1 MKRLIGT
8 IGLAAMLCMATSTVA
23 LAKGGNSAAAKACQ
37 KGGYLA
43 LVGAGGE
50 TFKNTGGC
58 VSFAAH
64 GGKFA
69 TGIIVPKGHTVTFN
83 DPTLSACN
91 TLVYGYVAGG
101 STVPLGSKT
110 YGCTAAV
117 TDPDVTVGPFPTA
130 VILRVYLEDVT
141 CGATYFS
148 DGNHAHVAPLTATS
162 WLVDIADAGGFCER
176 LNVPAVFTG
185 TGNLRVGV
193 IIN

>member
-8 IGLAAMLCMATSTVA
+8 IVLAALLCMATSTVA

-37 KGGYLA
+37 KGGYLG
-43 LVGAGGE
+43 LVGTGGE
-50 TFKNTGGC
+50 TFRNTGGC

-91 TLVYGYVAGG
+91 ALVYGYTAGG
-101 STVPLGSKT
+101 STVPLGSKPL
-110 YGCTAAV
+110 GCTTG
-117 TDPDVTVGPFPTA
+117 TDPDVTAGPFATA
-130 VILRVYLEDVT
+130 VVLRVYLEDQT

-148 DGNHAHVAPLTATS
+148 DGNHAHVAQLTPTS

-176 LNVPAVFTG
+176 QNIPAEFTG
-185 TGNLRVGV
+185 PGNLRVEVV
-193 IIN
+193 IN

>member
-8 IGLAAMLCMATSTVA
+8 IVVAALLCMATSTVA

-37 KGGYLA
+37 KGGYLG
-43 LVGAGGE
+43 LVGTGGE
-50 TFKNTGGC
+50 TFRNTGGC

-83 DPTLSACN
+83 DPTLNACN
-91 TLVYGYVAGG
+91 NLIYGYTTGG
-101 STVPLGSKT
+101 STIPLGSKAF
-110 YGCTAAV
+110 GCFAV
-117 TDPDVTVGPFPTA
+117 TDPDATVGPFPTA
-130 VILRVYLEDVT
+130 VILRVSLEDVT

-148 DGNHAHVAPLTATS
+148 DGNHAHVAQLTPTS

-176 LNVPAVFTG
+176 ENDPAEFTG
-185 TGNLRVGV
+185 PGNLRVEVV
-193 IIN
+193 IN